1 MAIRRWNSAPLDP
14 SPPPVLRSEAELL
27 GAAAQNHRAAEP
39 TIPEGT
45 DEAASTNAE
54 EGGGGGDPSG
64 HGGGKQPSNESN
76 GGTTDPMTTEDGEEK
91 DYKRGS
97 GCGRGIVR
105 DFKSTVGVSSCVP
118 TA

>member
-45 DEAASTNAE
+45 DEAASTNVE
-54 EGGGGGDPSG
+54 EGGGGDPSG

-76 GGTTDPMTTEDGEEK
+76 GGTTDPMPTEDGEEK